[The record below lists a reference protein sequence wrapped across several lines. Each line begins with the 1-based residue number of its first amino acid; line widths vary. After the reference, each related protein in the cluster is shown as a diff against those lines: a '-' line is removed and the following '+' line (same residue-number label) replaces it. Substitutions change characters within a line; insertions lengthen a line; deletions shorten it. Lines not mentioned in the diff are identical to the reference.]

1 MLGEKVGTFTGTT
14 TDKVMPAQGGLP
26 SFETSAQTSGK
37 LAGAE
42 CQSMATYS
50 AQMQPDGSLYGECPN
65 SGVVMTS
72 DGVATFRAS
81 GCGQMTGDGGA
92 KFRGAVYFQ
101 TSAPSLMS
109 VNGKCMV
116 YSGMWMGKETPH
128 GIFGNGS
135 KINLK
140 PSSVNRLL
148 TVFK

>member
-26 SFETSAQTSGK
+26 SFETSAETSGK

-116 YSGMWMGKETPH
+116 YEWDVDVQ
-128 GIFGNGS
+128 GNATWN
-135 KINLK
+135 IWEWI
-140 PSSVNRLL
+140 
-148 TVFK
+148 

>member
-92 KFRGAVYFQ
+92 KFIGAVYFQ

-116 YSGMWMGKETPH
+116 YEWDVDGQ
-128 GIFGNGS
+128 GNATWN
-135 KINLK
+135 IWEWI
-140 PSSVNRLL
+140 
-148 TVFK
+148 

>member
-26 SFETSAQTSGK
+26 SFETSAETSGK

-116 YSGMWMGKETPH
+116 YEWDVDWQ
-128 GIFGNGS
+128 GNATWN
-135 KINLK
+135 IWEWI
-140 PSSVNRLL
+140 
-148 TVFK
+148 

>member
-1 MLGEKVGTFTGTT
+1 MLGEKVGTFTGPT

-72 DGVATFRAS
+72 DGVATFRAT

-101 TSAPSLMS
+101 TSATSLMS

-116 YSGMWMGKETPH
+116 YERDVDGQ
-128 GIFGNGS
+128 GNATWT
-135 KINLK
+135 IWEWI
-140 PSSVNRLL
+140 
-148 TVFK
+148 

>member
-72 DGVATFRAS
+72 DGVATFRAT

-92 KFRGAVYFQ
+92 KLNLSREKYLYNIVNEYDGKNISDNWKRVY
-101 TSAPSLMS
+101 
-109 VNGKCMV
+109 
-116 YSGMWMGKETPH
+116 
-128 GIFGNGS
+128 
-135 KINLK
+135 
-140 PSSVNRLL
+140 R
-148 TVFK
+148 

>member
-1 MLGEKVGTFTGTT
+1 
-14 TDKVMPAQGGLP
+14 MPAQGGLP
-26 SFETSAQTSGK
+26 SFETSAETSGK

-72 DGVATFRAS
+72 DGVATFRAT

-116 YSGMWMGKETPH
+116 YEWDVDGQGNPH

-140 PSSVNRLL
+140 PSSGNRLL
-148 TVFK
+148 TVWLKNYIGRVTLH